1 MSIALLLCREK
12 VGEMANRPRGRSGL
26 DLREEADPRA
36 RGGAILGR
44 LPKARSPTMDVPSTS
59 QPAVRT
65 VEIAPPSARA
75 ETWNVLRAAALIVLA
90 TWIYIADTAA
100 PARTGAGRAAPGPPR
115 EAGAPGEPRA
125 VTGAGGRKGPGGPGG
140 DDARDLMPYQR
151 LFRGLG
157 GEDQRLFRE
166 LQEGLLEAENVRSST
181 RRWPAP
187 GMLAGQGVP
196 PFADAAGRGGRRYY
210 RWQLRQEGTIVNY
223 LGLPADRRD
232 PAFLLLVQ
240 EPDPGAPAQGSPPGG
255 PAGGAG
261 PAQGSRAIAVV
272 VVGAAGTAAAGAQA
286 TDEVHHRLA
295 DGTLLHVSV
304 WLRVAPSAAAGAG
317 AAGPSVG
324 ADDPGRDPGVIT
336 VPYARGWTQVLVGAT
351 RQ

>member
-1 MSIALLLCREK
+1 ME
-12 VGEMANRPRGRSGL
+12 
-26 DLREEADPRA
+26 
-36 RGGAILGR
+36 
-44 LPKARSPTMDVPSTS
+44 VPSVS

-100 PARTGAGRAAPGPPR
+100 PAGSGAGGAAPGASR
-115 EAGAPGEPRA
+115 S
-125 VTGAGGRKGPGGPGG
+125 VIGAGGSGGPRSLGGLGGRGGRGG

-187 GMLAGQGVP
+187 GTLAGRGVP
-196 PFADAAGRGGRRYY
+196 PFADAAGRDGRRLY
-210 RWQLRQEGTIVNY
+210 RWQLRQEGPIVNY

-232 PAFLLLVQ
+232 PALLLLVQ
-240 EPDPGAPAQGSPPGG
+240 EPDPGAPAQGSP
-255 PAGGAG
+255 AGGAG
-261 PAQGSRAIAVV
+261 
-272 VVGAAGTAAAGAQA
+272 TQA

-304 WLRVAPSAAAGAG
+304 WLRGAPAAAGGAG
-317 AAGPSVG
+317 AAGPSG
-324 ADDPGRDPGVIT
+324 AADDPGRDPGVIA

-351 RQ
+351 RW

>member
-1 MSIALLLCREK
+1 ME
-12 VGEMANRPRGRSGL
+12 
-26 DLREEADPRA
+26 
-36 RGGAILGR
+36 
-44 LPKARSPTMDVPSTS
+44 VPSVS

-65 VEIAPPSARA
+65 VEIAPPSARG

-100 PARTGAGRAAPGPPR
+100 PSGSGAT
-115 EAGAPGEPRA
+115 AGWRA
-125 VTGAGGRKGPGGPGG
+125 VTSAGSRGGLGGHGG

-157 GEDQRLFRE
+157 SDDQLLFRE

-187 GMLAGQGVP
+187 GTLAASGIP
-196 PFADAAGRGGRRYY
+196 PFADAAGRGGRRLY
-210 RWQLRQEGTIVNY
+210 RWQLHQEGPIVNY

-240 EPDPGAPAQGSPPGG
+240 EPDPGVPAEGSVLGG

-261 PAQGSRAIAVV
+261 PAQGARAIAGV
-272 VVGAAGTAAAGAQA
+272 AGAAGAQA

-304 WLRVAPSAAAGAG
+304 WLREAPAAGGSG
-317 AAGPSVG
+317 AAGPSVV
-324 ADDPGRDPGVIT
+324 ADDPGRDPGVIA

>member
-1 MSIALLLCREK
+1 ME
-12 VGEMANRPRGRSGL
+12 
-26 DLREEADPRA
+26 
-36 RGGAILGR
+36 
-44 LPKARSPTMDVPSTS
+44 VPSVS

-100 PARTGAGRAAPGPPR
+100 PAGSGVGGAAPGSAAAGAVASAATAGWQAVTGPGGLGGP
-115 EAGAPGEPRA
+115 GAPGA
-125 VTGAGGRKGPGGPGG
+125 PGGN
-140 DDARDLMPYQR
+140 DARDLMPYQR

-187 GMLAGQGVP
+187 GTLASRGVP
-196 PFADAAGRGGRRYY
+196 PFADAAGRGGRRFY

-261 PAQGSRAIAVV
+261 PAQGARAI
-272 VVGAAGTAAAGAQA
+272 GGGTAGAAAGAQA

-304 WLRVAPSAAAGAG
+304 WLRESPSATPGAG
-317 AAGPSVG
+317 AAGPSVA
-324 ADDPGRDPGVIT
+324 ADDPGRDAGVIA

>member
-1 MSIALLLCREK
+1 
-12 VGEMANRPRGRSGL
+12 
-26 DLREEADPRA
+26 
-36 RGGAILGR
+36 
-44 LPKARSPTMDVPSTS
+44 MDVPPTS

-65 VEIAPPSARA
+65 VEIEPPSARA
-75 ETWNVLRAAALIVLA
+75 ESWNVLRAAALIVLA

-100 PARTGAGRAAPGPPR
+100 PAGSGAGGAAPGGSR
-115 EAGAPGEPRA
+115 PGI
-125 VTGAGGRKGPGGPGG
+125 GAGGRGSPGGPGG
-140 DDARDLMPYQR
+140 DVARDLMPYQR

-187 GMLAGQGVP
+187 GTLAGRGVP
-196 PFADAAGRGGRRYY
+196 PFADGAGRGGRRLY
-210 RWQLRQEGTIVNY
+210 RWQLRQEGPIVNY

-240 EPDPGAPAQGSPPGG
+240 EPDPGATPGSPPGSPPGG
-255 PAGGAG
+255 PAGG
-261 PAQGSRAIAVV
+261 
-272 VVGAAGTAAAGAQA
+272 AAGAQA

-304 WLRVAPSAAAGAG
+304 WLRESPSAAAGAG

-324 ADDPGRDPGVIT
+324 VDDPGREAGVIA

>member
-1 MSIALLLCREK
+1 
-12 VGEMANRPRGRSGL
+12 
-26 DLREEADPRA
+26 
-36 RGGAILGR
+36 
-44 LPKARSPTMDVPSTS
+44 MDVPSTS

-75 ETWNVLRAAALIVLA
+75 ETWNVLRAAALILLT

-100 PARTGAGRAAPGPPR
+100 PAGDGAGGAAPGAARNVTGAGRR
-115 EAGAPGEPRA
+115 AGAGS
-125 VTGAGGRKGPGGPGG
+125 PGGPGG
-140 DDARDLMPYQR
+140 NDARDLMPYQR

-187 GMLAGQGVP
+187 GTLAGRGVP
-196 PFADAAGRGGRRYY
+196 PFADAAGRGGRRFY
-210 RWQLRQEGTIVNY
+210 RWQLRQEGPIVNY

-232 PAFLLLVQ
+232 PAFLLWVQ
-240 EPDPGAPAQGSPPGG
+240 EPDPGTLAQGSPPGG
-255 PAGGAG
+255 PAGGVG
-261 PAQGSRAIAVV
+261 PAQGSRAIGVAG
-272 VVGAAGTAAAGAQA
+272 VGGAAGAQA

-304 WLRVAPSAAAGAG
+304 WLREAPSAAAGAG
-317 AAGPSVG
+317 AAGPSAV
-324 ADDPGRDPGVIT
+324 ADDPGRDAGVIA
-336 VPYARGWTQVLVGAT
+336 VPYARGWTQVLVGPT

>member
-1 MSIALLLCREK
+1 ME
-12 VGEMANRPRGRSGL
+12 
-26 DLREEADPRA
+26 
-36 RGGAILGR
+36 
-44 LPKARSPTMDVPSTS
+44 VPSVS

-75 ETWNVLRAAALIVLA
+75 ETWNVLRAAALIVLV

-100 PARTGAGRAAPGPPR
+100 PAGSGAAGATARAATAQAAT
-115 EAGAPGEPRA
+115 AGWRA
-125 VTGAGGRKGPGGPGG
+125 VTGAGGRGGLVGLVA

-157 GEDQRLFRE
+157 SDDQRLFRE
-166 LQEGLLEAENVRSST
+166 LQEGLLEAENVRAAT
-181 RRWPAP
+181 RHWPAP
-187 GMLAGQGVP
+187 GTLAARGIP
-196 PFADAAGRGGRRYY
+196 PFADAAGRGGRRLY
-210 RWQLRQEGTIVNY
+210 RWQLRQEGPVVNY

-232 PAFLLLVQ
+232 PACLLLMQ
-240 EPDPGAPAQGSPPGG
+240 EPDPGAPAEGSLAGG

-261 PAQGSRAIAVV
+261 PAQGARAIA
-272 VVGAAGTAAAGAQA
+272 GAAGAAGAPA

-304 WLRVAPSAAAGAG
+304 WLREAPAAGGSG
-317 AAGPSVG
+317 AASPSVA
-324 ADDPGRDPGVIT
+324 ADDPGRDPGVIA

>member
-1 MSIALLLCREK
+1 
-12 VGEMANRPRGRSGL
+12 
-26 DLREEADPRA
+26 
-36 RGGAILGR
+36 
-44 LPKARSPTMDVPSTS
+44 MDVPSTS

-100 PARTGAGRAAPGPPR
+100 PAASGAGSGAAGWPG
-115 EAGAPGEPRA
+115 EVGAPGQA
-125 VTGAGGRKGPGGPGG
+125 GAAGGSATAGGAGGGAAGGGG
-140 DDARDLMPYQR
+140 EARDLMPYQR
-151 LFRGLG
+151 LFRSLG

-187 GMLAGQGVP
+187 AALAARGIP
-196 PFADAAGRGGRRYY
+196 PFADAAGRGGRRLY
-210 RWQLRQEGTIVNY
+210 RWQLRQDGLIVNY
-223 LGLPADRRD
+223 LGTPADRRD

-240 EPDPGAPAQGSPPGG
+240 EPDPGAP
-255 PAGGAG
+255 GGA
-261 PAQGSRAIAVV
+261 
-272 VVGAAGTAAAGAQA
+272 AAPGVQA

-304 WLRVAPSAAAGAG
+304 WLREALAAAGGAG
-317 AAGPSVG
+317 AAGRAAAV
-324 ADDPGRDPGVIT
+324 DDPGRAGSDGGAIA
-336 VPYARGWTQVLVGAT
+336 VPYARGWTQVLVGAA

>member
-1 MSIALLLCREK
+1 ME
-12 VGEMANRPRGRSGL
+12 
-26 DLREEADPRA
+26 
-36 RGGAILGR
+36 
-44 LPKARSPTMDVPSTS
+44 VPSVS

-75 ETWNVLRAAALIVLA
+75 ETWNVLRAAALIVLV

-100 PARTGAGRAAPGPPR
+100 PAGSGAAGATARAATAQAAT
-115 EAGAPGEPRA
+115 AGWRA
-125 VTGAGGRKGPGGPGG
+125 VTGAGGRGGLVGLVA

-157 GEDQRLFRE
+157 SDDQRLFRE
-166 LQEGLLEAENVRSST
+166 LQEGLLEAENVRAST

-187 GMLAGQGVP
+187 GTLAARGIP
-196 PFADAAGRGGRRYY
+196 PFADAAGRGGRRLY
-210 RWQLRQEGTIVNY
+210 RWQLRQEGPVVNY

-232 PAFLLLVQ
+232 PACLLLVQ
-240 EPDPGAPAQGSPPGG
+240 EPDPGAPAEGSLAGG

-261 PAQGSRAIAVV
+261 PAQGARAIA
-272 VVGAAGTAAAGAQA
+272 GAAGAPA

-304 WLRVAPSAAAGAG
+304 WLHEAPAAGGSG
-317 AAGPSVG
+317 AASPSVV
-324 ADDPGRDPGVIT
+324 ADDPGRDPGVIA

>member
-1 MSIALLLCREK
+1 MARPAEDGWQETRE
-12 VGEMANRPRGRSGL
+12 ADRGSV
-26 DLREEADPRA
+26 REETDPRP
-36 RGGAILGR
+36 GGCGVILGR
-44 LPKARSPTMDVPSTS
+44 LPRARSPAMDVSSTC

-100 PARTGAGRAAPGPPR
+100 SGGSGAG
-115 EAGAPGEPRA
+115 GAVPSLPRA
-125 VTGAGGRKGPGGPGG
+125 VTGAGGRAGAGGLGGPGGPGAN
-140 DDARDLMPYQR
+140 DARDLMPYQR

-187 GMLAGQGVP
+187 GTLAGRGVP
-196 PFADAAGRGGRRYY
+196 PFADGAGRGGRRLY
-210 RWQLRQEGTIVNY
+210 RWQLRQEGPIVNY

-232 PAFLLLVQ
+232 PALLLLVQ
-240 EPDPGAPAQGSPPGG
+240 EPDPGAPVQRSPPGG
-255 PAGGAG
+255 PVGRVG
-261 PAQGSRAIAVV
+261 PAQGSRAIAGVA
-272 VVGAAGTAAAGAQA
+272 GAGAGAAGAQA

-304 WLRVAPSAAAGAG
+304 WLREAPAATAGAG
-317 AAGPSVG
+317 AAGPSAG
-324 ADDPGRDPGVIT
+324 AGDAGGDPGVIA
-336 VPYARGWTQVLVGAT
+336 VPYARGWIQVLVGAT
-351 RQ
+351 PQ

>member
-1 MSIALLLCREK
+1 ME
-12 VGEMANRPRGRSGL
+12 
-26 DLREEADPRA
+26 
-36 RGGAILGR
+36 
-44 LPKARSPTMDVPSTS
+44 VPSVS

-100 PARTGAGRAAPGPPR
+100 PAGSGAEGAVP
-115 EAGAPGEPRA
+115 GAPRT
-125 VTGAGGRKGPGGPGG
+125 VIGAGGRGDGRGG

-187 GMLAGQGVP
+187 GTLAGRGVP
-196 PFADAAGRGGRRYY
+196 PFADAAGRGGRRLY
-210 RWQLRQEGTIVNY
+210 RWQLRQEGPIVNY
-223 LGLPADRRD
+223 LGVPADRRD
-232 PAFLLLVQ
+232 PPALLLVQ
-240 EPDPGAPAQGSPPGG
+240 EPDPGAPAQGPPPGG
-255 PAGGAG
+255 PAGGGVG
-261 PAQGSRAIAVV
+261 PAQGSGAIGGV
-272 VVGAAGTAAAGAQA
+272 AGAAGAQA

-295 DGTLLHVSV
+295 DGTLLHVSI
-304 WLRVAPSAAAGAG
+304 WLREAPPAAGGAG
-317 AAGPSVG
+317 AAGPSAG
-324 ADDPGRDPGVIT
+324 ADDPGRDPGVIA

-351 RQ
+351 RW

>member
-1 MSIALLLCREK
+1 ME
-12 VGEMANRPRGRSGL
+12 
-26 DLREEADPRA
+26 
-36 RGGAILGR
+36 
-44 LPKARSPTMDVPSTS
+44 VPSVS
-59 QPAVRT
+59 QPAART

-100 PARTGAGRAAPGPPR
+100 PAGSGA
-115 EAGAPGEPRA
+115 AGATASAATPDWRA
-125 VTGAGGRKGPGGPGG
+125 VSGAGGRGDGGRG
-140 DDARDLMPYQR
+140 DGETRDLMPYQR

-157 GEDQRLFRE
+157 GDDQRLFRE

-187 GMLAGQGVP
+187 GMLAARGIP
-196 PFADAAGRGGRRYY
+196 PFADAAGRGGRRLY
-210 RWQLRQEGTIVNY
+210 RWQLRQEGPIVNY
-223 LGLPADRRD
+223 LGLAADRRD
-232 PAFLLLVQ
+232 PPFLLLVQ
-240 EPDPGAPAQGSPPGG
+240 EPDPGAPAEGSLPRGQ
-255 PAGGAG
+255 AGGAG
-261 PAQGSRAIAVV
+261 PGQGARAIAGV
-272 VVGAAGTAAAGAQA
+272 AGAQA

-304 WLRVAPSAAAGAG
+304 WLREAPAAGGSG
-317 AAGPSVG
+317 AASPSVV
-324 ADDPGRDPGVIT
+324 ADDPGRDPGVIA

>member
-1 MSIALLLCREK
+1 ME
-12 VGEMANRPRGRSGL
+12 
-26 DLREEADPRA
+26 
-36 RGGAILGR
+36 
-44 LPKARSPTMDVPSTS
+44 VPSVS

-65 VEIAPPSARA
+65 VEIVPPSARA

-100 PARTGAGRAAPGPPR
+100 PAGSGA
-115 EAGAPGEPRA
+115 AGATASAATPGWRT
-125 VTGAGGRKGPGGPGG
+125 VSGAGGRG
-140 DDARDLMPYQR
+140 DGETRDLMPYQR

-157 GEDQRLFRE
+157 GDDQRLFRE

-187 GMLAGQGVP
+187 GTLAALGIP
-196 PFADAAGRGGRRYY
+196 PFADAAGRGGRRLY
-210 RWQLRQEGTIVNY
+210 RWQLRQEGPIVNY

-232 PAFLLLVQ
+232 PPFLLLVQ
-240 EPDPGAPAQGSPPGG
+240 EPDPGAPGEGSLPGG
-255 PAGGAG
+255 QAGGAG
-261 PAQGSRAIAVV
+261 PAQRARAIVGVA
-272 VVGAAGTAAAGAQA
+272 GAAAAQA

-304 WLRVAPSAAAGAG
+304 WLREAPAAGGSGAVGPSA
-317 AAGPSVG
+317 V
-324 ADDPGRDPGVIT
+324 ADDPGRDPGVIA

>member
-1 MSIALLLCREK
+1 ME
-12 VGEMANRPRGRSGL
+12 
-26 DLREEADPRA
+26 
-36 RGGAILGR
+36 
-44 LPKARSPTMDVPSTS
+44 VPSVS

-75 ETWNVLRAAALIVLA
+75 ETWNVLRAVVLIVLA

-100 PARTGAGRAAPGPPR
+100 PAGSGAGGAT
-115 EAGAPGEPRA
+115 AGAATAGAATAGEATAGWRA
-125 VTGAGGRKGPGGPGG
+125 VSGAGGRGGPGG
-140 DDARDLMPYQR
+140 LGEDDARDLMPYQR

-157 GEDQRLFRE
+157 SDDQRLFRE
-166 LQEGLLEAENVRSST
+166 LQEGLLEAENVRAST

-187 GMLAGQGVP
+187 GVLAARGIP
-196 PFADAAGRGGRRYY
+196 PFADGAGRGGRRLY
-210 RWQLRQEGTIVNY
+210 RWQLRQEGPIVNY

-232 PAFLLLVQ
+232 PACLLLVQ
-240 EPDPGAPAQGSPPGG
+240 EPDPGAPAEGSPAGG
-255 PAGGAG
+255 PAGGGG
-261 PAQGSRAIAVV
+261 PAQGARAIAGV
-272 VVGAAGTAAAGAQA
+272 AGTAGAPA

-304 WLRVAPSAAAGAG
+304 WFRGAPSAGGSG
-317 AAGPSVG
+317 AAGPSVA
-324 ADDPGRDPGVIT
+324 ADDPGRDPGVIA

>member
-1 MSIALLLCREK
+1 ME
-12 VGEMANRPRGRSGL
+12 
-26 DLREEADPRA
+26 
-36 RGGAILGR
+36 
-44 LPKARSPTMDVPSTS
+44 VPSVS

-100 PARTGAGRAAPGPPR
+100 PAGSGA
-115 EAGAPGEPRA
+115 AGATASAATPGWRA
-125 VTGAGGRKGPGGPGG
+125 VSGAGGRGNGET
-140 DDARDLMPYQR
+140 RDLMPYQR

-157 GEDQRLFRE
+157 SDDQRLFRE

-187 GMLAGQGVP
+187 ATLAARGIP
-196 PFADAAGRGGRRYY
+196 PFADAAGRGGRRLY
-210 RWQLRQEGTIVNY
+210 RWQLRQEGLIVNY

-232 PAFLLLVQ
+232 PTCLLLVQ
-240 EPDPGAPAQGSPPGG
+240 EPDPGAPAEGSLPGG

-261 PAQGSRAIAVV
+261 PTQGARAIAGV
-272 VVGAAGTAAAGAQA
+272 AGAAGAQA

-304 WLRVAPSAAAGAG
+304 WLREAPAAGGSG
-317 AAGPSVG
+317 AASPSVVV
-324 ADDPGRDPGVIT
+324 DDPGRDPGVIA

>member
-1 MSIALLLCREK
+1 ME
-12 VGEMANRPRGRSGL
+12 
-26 DLREEADPRA
+26 
-36 RGGAILGR
+36 
-44 LPKARSPTMDVPSTS
+44 VPSTS

-65 VEIAPPSARA
+65 VEIVPPSARA
-75 ETWNVLRAAALIVLA
+75 ETWNVMRAAALIVLA
-90 TWIYIADTAA
+90 TWIYVADTAA
-100 PARTGAGRAAPGPPR
+100 PSGSRAGAAAGWPG
-115 EAGAPGEPRA
+115 EAGAPGEAGVAGGSRTTGGAGDGAAGATASA
-125 VTGAGGRKGPGGPGG
+125 VTVGAATAGWRAAMGAGGRGGGAG
-140 DDARDLMPYQR
+140 EARDLMPYQR

-157 GEDQRLFRE
+157 GDDQRLFRE

-187 GMLAGQGVP
+187 AALAARGIP
-196 PFADAAGRGGRRYY
+196 PFADAAGRGGRRLY
-210 RWQLRQEGTIVNY
+210 RWQLRQAGSIVNY

-240 EPDPGAPAQGSPPGG
+240 EPDPGAPAEGWLPRT
-255 PAGGAG
+255 PAGGGVGG
-261 PAQGSRAIAVV
+261 PAQGAPPIAGVAGV
-272 VVGAAGTAAAGAQA
+272 AGVSGVTGAAGAAGAQA

-304 WLRVAPSAAAGAG
+304 WFREVPVAARGAG
-317 AAGPSVG
+317 AAGPSGG
-324 ADDPGRDPGVIT
+324 ADDPGRDPGVIA

>member
-1 MSIALLLCREK
+1 
-12 VGEMANRPRGRSGL
+12 MAVAKWQTGKTAGRAPSAKPWSGC
-26 DLREEADPRA
+26 
-36 RGGAILGR
+36 GVILGR
-44 LPKARSPTMDVPSTS
+44 LPRTRSPAMDVPSTS

-75 ETWNVLRAAALIVLA
+75 ETWNVLRAAVLIVLA

-100 PARTGAGRAAPGPPR
+100 PGASGAGGGAAGWPG
-115 EAGAPGEPRA
+115 EAGAPGQA
-125 VTGAGGRKGPGGPGG
+125 GAGGRGGPGGRDG

-151 LFRGLG
+151 LFRSLG
-157 GEDQRLFRE
+157 GDDQRLFRE

-187 GMLAGQGVP
+187 TALAARGIP
-196 PFADAAGRGGRRYY
+196 PFADAAGRGGRRLY
-210 RWQLRQEGTIVNY
+210 RWQLLQEGPIVNY
-223 LGLPADRRD
+223 LGMPADRRD

-240 EPDPGAPAQGSPPGG
+240 EPDPGAPAEGSLPRA
-255 PAGGAG
+255 PAGGRA
-261 PAQGSRAIAVV
+261 AQGARQIADVA
-272 VVGAAGTAAAGAQA
+272 GAAGTAAAAGAQA

-304 WLRVAPSAAAGAG
+304 WLRGAAAAGGASAAGGAG
-317 AAGPSVG
+317 AAGPGVP
-324 ADDPGRDPGVIT
+324 ADDPGRDPRAIA

>member
-1 MSIALLLCREK
+1 ME
-12 VGEMANRPRGRSGL
+12 
-26 DLREEADPRA
+26 
-36 RGGAILGR
+36 
-44 LPKARSPTMDVPSTS
+44 VPSVS

-65 VEIAPPSARA
+65 VEIAPPSARG

-100 PARTGAGRAAPGPPR
+100 PAGSRAGAAAPG
-115 EAGAPGEPRA
+115 ETVA
-125 VTGAGGRKGPGGPGG
+125 GAGGAAGRIGGPGG
-140 DDARDLMPYQR
+140 GDARDLMPYQR

-157 GEDQRLFRE
+157 GDDQRLFRE

-187 GMLAGQGVP
+187 GTLAARGIP
-196 PFADAAGRGGRRYY
+196 PFADAAGRGGRRLY
-210 RWQLRQEGTIVNY
+210 RWQLRQEGLIVNY
-223 LGLPADRRD
+223 LGIPADRRD

-240 EPDPGAPAQGSPPGG
+240 EPDAGAPADGS
-255 PAGGAG
+255 
-261 PAQGSRAIAVV
+261 
-272 VVGAAGTAAAGAQA
+272 QA

-304 WLRVAPSAAAGAG
+304 WLRQAMAAAGRAG
-317 AAGPSVG
+317 AAGPPAV
-324 ADDPGRDPGVIT
+324 ADDPGRDPGVIA
-336 VPYARGWTQVLVGAT
+336 VPYARGWTQVLAGAT

>member
-1 MSIALLLCREK
+1 
-12 VGEMANRPRGRSGL
+12 
-26 DLREEADPRA
+26 
-36 RGGAILGR
+36 
-44 LPKARSPTMDVPSTS
+44 MDVPSTS

-100 PARTGAGRAAPGPPR
+100 PAARGPGAGAGAGAAGWPG
-115 EAGAPGEPRA
+115 EAGAPGQAGVAGGSGTAGGAE
-125 VTGAGGRKGPGGPGG
+125 GAGGGAAAGG
-140 DDARDLMPYQR
+140 DEARDLMPYQR
-151 LFRGLG
+151 LFRSLG

-187 GMLAGQGVP
+187 AALAARGIP
-196 PFADAAGRGGRRYY
+196 PFADAAGRGGRRLY
-210 RWQLRQEGTIVNY
+210 RWQLRQDGPIVNY
-223 LGLPADRRD
+223 LGTPADRRD

-240 EPDPGAPAQGSPPGG
+240 EPDPGAP
-255 PAGGAG
+255 GGAG
-261 PAQGSRAIAVV
+261 A
-272 VVGAAGTAAAGAQA
+272 AAAGAQA

-304 WLRVAPSAAAGAG
+304 WRREAPAAAGGAG
-317 AAGPSVG
+317 AAGLAV
-324 ADDPGRDPGVIT
+324 AVDDPGRAGRDGRDGGAIAA
-336 VPYARGWTQVLVGAT
+336 PYTRGWTQVLVGAT